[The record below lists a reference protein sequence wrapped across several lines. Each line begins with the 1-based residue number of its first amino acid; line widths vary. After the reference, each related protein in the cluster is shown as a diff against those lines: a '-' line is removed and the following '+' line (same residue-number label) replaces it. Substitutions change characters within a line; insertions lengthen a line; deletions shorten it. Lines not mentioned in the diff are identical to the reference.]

1 MLESISDP
9 GIGGLPAARPEQ
21 MTTAGDSA
29 ADIIGTNRELLLAN
43 ELLQAKI
50 EEHKQIEELLR
61 LQRDLAVA
69 LSHSRSIIEALG
81 EIFNVVLQIV
91 SIDCGA
97 VYLVNEGGDV
107 EMVLHKG
114 LSDRFVS
121 GCRYCDRNSA
131 RAGIVKAGEWVYR
144 DRSYIESSPFEDLRK
159 EGLSAVADFPVKHNG
174 EPIAALI
181 LASRTF
187 DEIPKNASLALEALA
202 ASTTEIIARI
212 KAEESLLE
220 SEKRYRELAELLPQ
234 TVFEI
239 DLKGNIIFANSF
251 GLEAFGYVSA
261 ELKRGLHVADVT
273 APQERERVMAN
284 FQHSCPPSAEPRIS
298 AEEYLMQR
306 KDGSTFPTMVY
317 DARIIRDGNL
327 VGWRGIITDISER
340 KKSEKAL
347 KEAKEAA
354 EEAARTKSEF
364 LANMSHEIRTPMNAV
379 IGMTG
384 LLLDSSLDEEQREC
398 VETIRSSGDAL
409 LATINDILDFS
420 KIEAGRMRLDPQSFQ
435 PSKLIEE
442 CLGMIA
448 ANAAQKGLNLRCRI
462 DEGIPTAIRCDK
474 TKLRQILINL
484 LSNSVKFTKEGD
496 VEVSVSL
503 LSAKPGQAGGN
514 CGDDESRT
522 CSLHFAV
529 RDTGIGIPRERMG
542 RLFQSFSQ
550 VDMSITRKYG
560 GTGLGLAISKRLVQL
575 MGGSIW
581 VESIPGNG
589 SIFHFMVP
597 AEAISADQANSNAAK
612 EASRSPDMDRC
623 SANSGAPTED
633 HVDLHIL
640 LAEDNPVNKKVV
652 SQMLKKLGHR
662 ADVAS
667 DGTEVLLAL
676 EKQRYDL
683 VLMDI
688 QMPEM
693 DGLEAACRI
702 RKRWP
707 AAEQPRI
714 IALTAYALEGDRER
728 CLESGMDGY
737 ISKPVRL
744 EDLREALL
752 QSAENRQK

>member
-9 GIGGLPAARPEQ
+9 GIGSLPAARPEE

-29 ADIIGTNRELLLAN
+29 TDIIGTNRELLLAN
-43 ELLQAKI
+43 DLLQAKI

-69 LSHSRSIIEALG
+69 LSHCRSIIEALG

-107 EMVLHKG
+107 EMILHRG
-114 LSDRFVS
+114 LSNRFVS
-121 GCRYCDRNSA
+121 GCRHCDRNSP
-131 RAGIVKAGEWVYR
+131 RAGIVMAGEWIYR
-144 DRSYIESSPFEDLRK
+144 DRSYIESSQFEDLRK
-159 EGLSAVADFPVKHNG
+159 EGLSAVADFPVKHNNRS
-174 EPIAALI
+174 IAALI

-187 DEIPKNASLALEALA
+187 DEIPKNARMALESLA

-220 SEKRYRELAELLPQ
+220 SERRYRELAELLPQ

-239 DLKGNIIFANSF
+239 DLKGNVMFANSF
-251 GLEAFGYVSA
+251 GLEAFGYAPS
-261 ELKRGLHVADVT
+261 ELKRGLHVLDVT

-306 KDGSTFPTMVY
+306 KDGSTFPAMVY

-327 VGWRGIITDISER
+327 VGWRGIITDVSER

-354 EEAARTKSEF
+354 EEAAKTKSEF

-384 LLLDSSLDEEQREC
+384 LLLDSGLDDEQREC

-435 PSKLIEE
+435 LSRLIGE

-448 ANAAQKGLNLRCRI
+448 ANAAQKGLNLRYRI
-462 DEGIPTAIRCDK
+462 DEGIPASIRCDK

-484 LSNSVKFTKEGD
+484 LSNAVKFTKEGE

-503 LSAKPGQAGGN
+503 LAAEPGQAAGN
-514 CGDDESRT
+514 PGEDDKSKI

-529 RDTGIGIPRERMG
+529 KDTGIGIPQERMC

-560 GTGLGLAISKRLVQL
+560 GTGLGLAISRSLVQL
-575 MGGSIW
+575 MGGCIW
-581 VESIPGNG
+581 VESVPGSG
-589 SIFHFMVP
+589 SIFHFIVP
-597 AEAISADQANSNAAK
+597 AEAISADPANSSAAK
-612 EASRSPDMDRC
+612 EASRSPDMNRRRRAA
-623 SANSGAPTED
+623 STKN

-662 ADVAS
+662 ADIAS

-693 DGLEAACRI
+693 DGLEAACLI

-707 AAEQPRI
+707 VAEQPRI

-728 CLESGMDGY
+728 CLKSGMDGY

-744 EDLREALL
+744 EDLKEALM
-752 QSAENRQK
+752 QSAENRRK

>member
-1 MLESISDP
+1 
-9 GIGGLPAARPEQ
+9 
-21 MTTAGDSA
+21 
-29 ADIIGTNRELLLAN
+29 
-43 ELLQAKI
+43 
-50 EEHKQIEELLR
+50 
-61 LQRDLAVA
+61 
-69 LSHSRSIIEALG
+69 
-81 EIFNVVLQIV
+81 
-91 SIDCGA
+91 
-97 VYLVNEGGDV
+97 
-107 EMVLHKG
+107 
-114 LSDRFVS
+114 
-121 GCRYCDRNSA
+121 
-131 RAGIVKAGEWVYR
+131 
-144 DRSYIESSPFEDLRK
+144 
-159 EGLSAVADFPVKHNG
+159 
-174 EPIAALI
+174 
-181 LASRTF
+181 
-187 DEIPKNASLALEALA
+187 
-202 ASTTEIIARI
+202 
-212 KAEESLLE
+212 
-220 SEKRYRELAELLPQ
+220 
-234 TVFEI
+234 
-239 DLKGNIIFANSF
+239 
-251 GLEAFGYVSA
+251 
-261 ELKRGLHVADVT
+261 
-273 APQERERVMAN
+273 
-284 FQHSCPPSAEPRIS
+284 
-298 AEEYLMQR
+298 MQR
-306 KDGSTFPTMVY
+306 KDGSTFSAMVY
-317 DARIIRDGNL
+317 NARIIRDGNL

-384 LLLDSSLDEEQREC
+384 LLLDSGLDEEQREC

-435 PSKLIEE
+435 LSKLIEE

-448 ANAAQKGLNLRCRI
+448 ANASQKGLNLRCRI
-462 DEGIPTAIRCDK
+462 DEGIPAAIRCDK

-484 LSNSVKFTKEGD
+484 LSNAVKFTKEGE

-503 LSAKPGQAGGN
+503 LSAKPGQVGGD
-514 CGDDESRT
+514 CGDDDKGRI

-529 RDTGIGIPRERMG
+529 RDTGIGIPQERMCK
-542 RLFQSFSQ
+542 LFQSFSQ

-581 VESIPGNG
+581 VESTPGNG

-597 AEAISADQANSNAAK
+597 AEAISADPANSNAAK

-623 SANSGAPTED
+623 STNSGALTED
-633 HVDLHIL
+633 HIDLHIL

-652 SQMLKKLGHR
+652 SQMLKKLGYR

-744 EDLREALL
+744 EDLREALTKCM
-752 QSAENRQK
+752 ENRRK